1 MKLSLVL
8 LLLRERQGF
17 KVDMLVMDYNLGVW
31 SSGERFKLK
40 TSSAFR
46 IKGKPWMRLRF
57 PGKGFVPD
65 RIRHS
70 TENNPQTL
78 AFVVR
83 GSSHFVN
90 NITEILRFLNKS
102 KLW

>member
-1 MKLSLVL
+1 MKLILVL
-8 LLLRERQGF
+8 LLLREKQGF
-17 KVDMLVMDYNLGVW
+17 KVDMSVMGYNLGVW

-46 IKGKPWMRLRF
+46 IKLKPLDEGKISR
-57 PGKGFVPD
+57 KGFVPD
-65 RIRHS
+65 RMVCLWYS

-90 NITEILRFLNKS
+90 NITEISDF
-102 KLW
+102 